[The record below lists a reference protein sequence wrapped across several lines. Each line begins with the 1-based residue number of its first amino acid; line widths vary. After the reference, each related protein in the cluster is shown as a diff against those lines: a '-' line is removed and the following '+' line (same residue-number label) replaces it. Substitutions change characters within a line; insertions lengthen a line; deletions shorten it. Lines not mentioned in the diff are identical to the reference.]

1 MIELV
6 EKVRFWQGLLRVN
19 AQVPSV
25 WVPGFFDPSQY
36 LNALRQKKSR
46 AEDIPARMIKN
57 SYHIMDFTDATAE
70 NCPAETN
77 VAYIH
82 GLWLEGASWDR
93 ENRIIVEQTN
103 SQIYDKFPVIKVVTE
118 LMSQE
123 EQDALDGT
131 LDDF

>member
-1 MIELV
+1 M
-6 EKVRFWQGLLRVN
+6 N

-57 SYHIMDFTDATAE
+57 TYHILDFTDATAE
-70 NCPAETN
+70 NCPAENN

-118 LMSQE
+118 LMS
-123 EQDALDGT
+123 
-131 LDDF
+131 